1 MCLLL
6 VFAAF
11 SLSAQNEQVRHYMQ
25 TNEPVRGMRTASAND
40 VRFWVGTGSN
50 EVVAAFFFCATDT
63 AGADYAAGIA
73 YGYRFNGSATIADMF
88 NAIAAADPNFV
99 YSATGGWLN
108 SIGYNN
114 GTINYQIPDGSAMY
128 YVNGAYASGLSDA
141 LSNGDYFELTQVS
154 PNDPMWSSWVTCGPD
169 SLANHTL
176 YYPFD
181 PSITDASIDELDVH
195 YWVGNGENAAIVA
208 VNWCNPS
215 TTKAWGVMYDGDSAL
230 VADLLQTI
238 AIYDSRFS
246 YTGGGG
252 MIYDIH
258 YDDANEHLSLQG
270 NWWLY
275 NLNGSMAW
283 LGYDQQKVANG
294 DVIKFGDEMCGITD
308 DYWQT
313 YWTDPV
319 QSVAL
324 PEPSTEQFDGVVGS
338 EGCQAIKYDNPAI
351 LGWATNCTVTRGFL
365 DIANPTTQ
373 AFYGNESAGVGPSSL
388 STADVVSLGDQGMAV
403 VTFDQPISN
412 GEGYDFA
419 VFENAL
425 NNTFLEL
432 AFVEVSSDGVH
443 FYRFPSVSNTQTTTQ
458 IANAG
463 SVDATNLKNL
473 AGKYMVGWGTPFDL
487 AELAGYSNLDINNI
501 THVRIVD
508 VVGTID
514 PMYAS
519 LDKNGHIINDPY
531 PTNFTDNGTGG
542 FDFSGVAVMN
552 GWTPASVQE
561 TPSHAPIVA
570 YPNPC
575 QSMLYVN
582 QVSVGE
588 TVTLCNAFGQLVWS
602 GVAADTQVRINMQD
616 LPSGIYIL
624 KAGNQTG
631 KIVKR

>member
-1 MCLLL
+1 
-6 VFAAF
+6 
-11 SLSAQNEQVRHYMQ
+11 
-25 TNEPVRGMRTASAND
+25 
-40 VRFWVGTGSN
+40 
-50 EVVAAFFFCATDT
+50 
-63 AGADYAAGIA
+63 
-73 YGYRFNGSATIADMF
+73 
-88 NAIAAADPNFV
+88 
-99 YSATGGWLN
+99 
-108 SIGYNN
+108 
-114 GTINYQIPDGSAMY
+114 
-128 YVNGAYASGLSDA
+128 
-141 LSNGDYFELTQVS
+141 
-154 PNDPMWSSWVTCGPD
+154 
-169 SLANHTL
+169 
-176 YYPFD
+176 
-181 PSITDASIDELDVH
+181 
-195 YWVGNGENAAIVA
+195 
-208 VNWCNPS
+208 
-215 TTKAWGVMYDGDSAL
+215 
-230 VADLLQTI
+230 
-238 AIYDSRFS
+238 
-246 YTGGGG
+246 
-252 MIYDIH
+252 
-258 YDDANEHLSLQG
+258 
-270 NWWLY
+270 
-275 NLNGSMAW
+275 
-283 LGYDQQKVANG
+283 
-294 DVIKFGDEMCGITD
+294 
-308 DYWQT
+308 
-313 YWTDPV
+313 
-319 QSVAL
+319 
-324 PEPSTEQFDGVVGS
+324 
-338 EGCQAIKYDNPAI
+338 
-351 LGWATNCTVTRGFL
+351 
-365 DIANPTTQ
+365 
-373 AFYGNESAGVGPSSL
+373 
-388 STADVVSLGDQGMAV
+388 LGDQGVAV

-501 THVRIVD
+501 THVRIID

-552 GWTPASVQE
+552 GWAPASVQE
-561 TPSHAPIVA
+561 VPSHAPIVA

-582 QVSVGE
+582 QVPVGE